1 MGAAASSSGTTP
13 ASAATPALAS
23 QRSASTVATTR
34 EPFAAVGAAQSTPA
48 TSLNLDAVRIP
59 PIEALSPVA
68 GLNFGDGLQLEPALL
83 LADVLGLAALAYV
96 VRRHW
101 LRPPS

>member
-1 MGAAASSSGTTP
+1 MNP
-13 ASAATPALAS
+13 
-23 QRSASTVATTR
+23 Q
-34 EPFAAVGAAQSTPA
+34 PFAPAAGVLSTPA
-48 TSLNLDAVRIP
+48 ASLNLDAVRIP

>member
-1 MGAAASSSGTTP
+1 LASGAATKVPPVSRA
-13 ASAATPALAS
+13 
-23 QRSASTVATTR
+23 
-34 EPFAAVGAAQSTPA
+34 AAVHGTAAA
-48 TSLNLDAVRIP
+48 SLNLDAVRIP

-83 LADVLGLAALAYV
+83 LADLVGLAALAYV